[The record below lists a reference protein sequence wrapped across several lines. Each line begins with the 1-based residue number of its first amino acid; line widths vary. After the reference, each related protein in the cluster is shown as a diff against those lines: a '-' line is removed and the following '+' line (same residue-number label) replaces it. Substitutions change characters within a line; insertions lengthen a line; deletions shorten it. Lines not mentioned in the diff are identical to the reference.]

1 MVELVLLSFG
11 HCPARSH
18 RGSALEAK
26 TVLEAKTIRIATST
40 TSLLT
45 GPCLLR
51 DGPSRP
57 ALASSFCHKKLG
69 VGGWL
74 EISRAA
80 IPEAL
85 PFESCLPQP
94 ASPSPSPVKVA

>member
-1 MVELVLLSFG
+1 MVELVLFFG

-80 IPEAL
+80 IPRCRSNPAC
-85 PFESCLPQP
+85 PSQP
-94 ASPSPSPVKVA
+94 VRLHRL

>member
-1 MVELVLLSFG
+1 MVELVLFIG

-18 RGSALEAK
+18 RGFGTGGEDGTGGENDTDSHK
-26 TVLEAKTIRIATST
+26 YDY
-40 TSLLT
+40 LLT